1 MAKLAGL
8 LPTMTGLTRYVLKQL
23 VVGMILFTIGLTC
36 VMWLSQSLRFIELIV
51 NRGLTAGTFLYLTM
65 LLLPNFLTI
74 ILPIS
79 LFIVVAFTYSK
90 MIGDRELIVMRAAG
104 LSQWS
109 LAAPVLILATVTIGL
124 LYWLNLRLLPETYR
138 SFKELQWTIRHS
150 YSHVLLREGAF
161 NNIQPGITI
170 YIRERTSDSQLLGI
184 LVHDERHKEK
194 PSTLMAARGALVN
207 TEEGA
212 RVIMFDGNRQEVDP
226 STRQLSILYFD
237 RYVFQ
242 IDPSRDSLD
251 IRYREPRERTLAE
264 LFAVAEDPYIDKREH
279 GRFIVEGHKRLT
291 QPVLALGLALI
302 ALACLITGSITRRGQ
317 TRRVV
322 AAVGLMVAVQASA
335 MGVENFAAKNLLL
348 IPLMYAIAILVPL
361 AAVIAMVRPP
371 TRRRLPRLRSA

>member
-1 MAKLAGL
+1 MLAG
-8 LPTMTGLTRYVLKQL
+8 PISDAMTGLTRYVLKQL

-74 ILPIS
+74 ILPIA
-79 LFIVVAFTYSK
+79 LFIVIAFTYSK
-90 MIGDRELIVMRAAG
+90 MIGDRELVVMRAAG

-109 LAAPVLILATVTIGL
+109 LAAPVLILAAITIGL

-138 SFKELQWTIRHS
+138 NFKELQWTIRHS

-170 YIRERTSDSQLLGI
+170 YIRERTPDSQLLGI
-184 LVHDERHKEK
+184 LVHDERRKDR

-207 TEEGA
+207 TDEGA

-226 STRQLSILYFD
+226 ETRQLSILYFD

-242 IDPSRDSLD
+242 IDPSEGALD
-251 IRYREPRERTLAE
+251 IRYREPRERTLME
-264 LFAVAEDPYIDKREH
+264 LFSVASDPYVDKREH

-291 QPVLALGLALI
+291 QPILALGLALI
-302 ALACLITGSITRRGQ
+302 ALACLISGSVTRRGQ
-317 TRRVV
+317 TRRVAV
-322 AAVGLMVAVQASA
+322 AVGLMVIVQAVV
-335 MGVENFAAKNLLL
+335 MGIENLAAKNLLL
-348 IPLMYAIAILVPL
+348 VPMMYAIAIAVPIT
-361 AAVIAMVRPP
+361 AFAIMVGQPG
-371 TRRRLPRLRSA
+371 RRRSARLRPA